1 MEERKKALDI
11 KYDML
16 YKSLHD
22 KEFFTVADAIKIWE
36 CKLSTTYWNL
46 VKLADA
52 GRIKRIQKGTY
63 SFLSAKSKHMPMPSE
78 TSERVQYKLQE
89 SGYSYYISGIDVLL
103 RFMQHIPDQYPAIV
117 FVEHSALDEIAE
129 ILLRSGM
136 TIISGKEYLTSQS
149 FIERNEMTN
158 LLLLYPTQNFS
169 YAIDGYAT
177 NEKAFVDLYFEITR
191 KSYSLS
197 LQELARI
204 FINMMEQG
212 AIHRGKLLQ
221 AAHERSIRSEMALIY
236 DINQMNPSAIKLAE
250 LVRGGNE

>member
-1 MEERKKALDI
+1 MEAKKKALDI

-16 YKSLHD
+16 YESLRN
-22 KEFFTVADAIKIWE
+22 KEFFTAADAIKVWE

-46 VKLADA
+46 VKLVDN
-52 GRIKRIQKGTY
+52 GKIKRIQKGTY
-63 SFLSAKSKHMPMPSE
+63 SFLSTKSKHMPMPSE
-78 TSERVQYKLQE
+78 TSERVQYNLQE

-103 RFMQHIPDQYPAIV
+103 RFMQHIPDQYPVVV
-117 FVEHSALDEIAE
+117 FVERSALDEISE

-136 TIISGKEYLTSQS
+136 TIISGNEYLTSQS

-158 LLLLYPTQNFS
+158 LVLLYPTQNFT

-177 NEKAFVDLYFEITR
+177 NEKAFVDLYFEISR
-191 KSYSLS
+191 KSYALS

-212 AIHRGKLLQ
+212 ALHRGKLLQ

-236 DINQMNPSAIKLAE
+236 DINQMNSSAIMLAE
-250 LVRGGNE
+250 LVIGGNE